1 MILSRYCYKFEISMM
16 KRLCWA
22 VLFFVFIHSQL
33 LAQGYYADFGQN
45 RVQYRKFDWKKTSFE
60 NQDIIYYD
68 TEDELAS
75 RALKTAILSLEQVE
89 AYLSYKYGGTMQIVL
104 FKNLTDYRQSNIGY
118 ENPQHSAGGFLM
130 IPKDVS
136 SVYFNGDYS
145 DLERQIK
152 KAVCDIIVREMMH
165 GGTLQDRFE
174 SVRSPQLPL
183 WFTEGLSTF
192 LSQGWSAEQEN
203 SLMDAFATHSFSNF
217 NSLSTEETILAGS
230 SIWRYLIEAY
240 GPESVGT
247 LMFIARY
254 THSAEASIY
263 FHTQRNMREFLNEW
277 REFYSRAL
285 FANIPENM
293 PNGTAN
299 TPGKIARKN
308 HTDMALSP
316 DGQKVAIVTNTQG
329 LFDIWIF
336 ELQSQKVQLVYK
348 GGGKV
353 RNQVPD
359 LGFPSIHWNPKD
371 NSLYFA
377 TYEGGN
383 YQFMAYKNEHVE
395 LIRRFPE
402 FSGIVD
408 FSIHPDGN
416 EILISAT
423 QSGNT
428 DLYTYSLSEKTINQL
443 TQDYYFD
450 HGGIYREDGVI
461 TYISNRPINDS
472 LTVDFLS
479 SVWNIFEYSNQSS
492 RSITG
497 FGKPIKIKSLI
508 SYSNKTLGFLAD
520 ISGIFNAYALNTDSG
535 NVLGQTNYKLGIDV
549 QRIAADGKTL
559 AEMIRVAGNYHIF
572 TSAVPEN
579 PLSESVV
586 VYTRAWKSS
595 IGNLDSLFNNPSLSE
610 SSPLFGS
617 KDSVAYVQVDSVMRN
632 FTYQTGFPIVD
643 YLGDNRIPNDG
654 AQEQQDFKIGRF
666 INTLQPDFLVSQS
679 ENRTLGSCIQS
690 NFIQKEALRNP
701 MVMPYVKVS
710 LSDILKNCIVEGS
723 FRSSLDLYI
732 SDYMARFAI
741 LKYRTDHE
749 IIIGR
754 HLRKYD
760 ESRSTLKQH
769 LSTQLSY
776 VASYPI
782 NEKARFSISPG
793 VRQEFQG
800 TKGSEQV
807 QLNTPDIKKTY
818 PTLNIEFV
826 WDNTESAGLNM
837 MHGIRGKGGIETIH
851 SGIDKLTVANL
862 FGDIRWYL
870 PLWQN
875 ITLASRLSA
884 AYGLGNGKVAYYL
897 GGMENWTAKNQ
908 FEAGIPTFS
917 PTPYMFQQWV
927 SQLRGFSRGVRVGS
941 NYVLGNVELRVP
953 LVQTLVS
960 RPLESEF
967 FKNFTVTGFVDCGTA
982 FVGIKPSD
990 PANPFNTVYVSTPN
1004 YDLSVTSSRSPLAI
1018 GVGFGVR
1025 TRFLGY
1031 FLKFDRAKGYLE
1043 NTWHKPMNYLSLG
1056 FDF

>member
-1 MILSRYCYKFEISMM
+1 MM
-16 KRLCWA
+16 KRLCCA
-22 VLFFVFIHSQL
+22 LFILFTLHTQL
-33 LAQGYYADFGQN
+33 QSQGYYADFGQN
-45 RVQYRKFDWKKTSFE
+45 RVQFRQFEWKKTSFE

-68 TEDELAS
+68 SEDELAN
-75 RALKTAILSLEQVE
+75 RALKTAILALRQVE
-89 AYLSYKYGGTMQIVL
+89 GYLSYKYGGTMQIVL
-104 FKNLTDYRQSNIGY
+104 FKNLSDYRQSNIGY

-136 SVYFNGDYS
+136 SIYFNGDYC

-152 KAVCDIIVREMMH
+152 KAVCDIIIKEMMH

-174 SVRSPQLPL
+174 SVRSPQLHA

-192 LSQGWSAEQEN
+192 LSQGWTAEQEN
-203 SLMDAFATHSFSNF
+203 SLMDAFTTHSFSNF
-217 NSLSTEETILAGS
+217 NALSSEETILAGS
-230 SIWRYLIEAY
+230 SIWRYLIEVY

-263 FHTQRNMREFLNEW
+263 FHTQRSMREFLSDW
-277 REFYSRAL
+277 RAYYERAL

-299 TPGKIARKN
+299 TPGKISRKN

-348 GGGKV
+348 GGSKV

-359 LGFPSIHWNPKD
+359 LGFPSIQWNPQD
-371 NSLYFA
+371 NALYFV
-377 TYEGGN
+377 TYEKGN
-383 YQFMAYKNEHVE
+383 YQLMAYRNEHISM
-395 LIRRFPE
+395 IRKFPE

-408 FSIHPDGN
+408 FSIHPNGT
-416 EILISAT
+416 EFLLSAT
-423 QSGNT
+423 RSGNT
-428 DLYTYSLSEKTINQL
+428 DLYTFILNENRISQL
-443 TQDYYFD
+443 TDDYYFD
-450 HGGIYREDGVI
+450 HGAIYRADGSIV
-461 TYISNRPINDS
+461 YISNRPLTDS
-472 LTVDFLS
+472 LEKNFLS
-479 SVWNIFEYSNQSS
+479 PVWNIFEYTSFGHKGITQFS
-492 RSITG
+492 R
-497 FGKPIKIKSLI
+497 PVQIKSLI
-508 SYSNKTLGFLAD
+508 AYSSEVLGFLAD
-520 ISGIFNAYALNTDSG
+520 NSGMFNAYALHKDSS
-535 NVLGQTNYKLGIDV
+535 VILGQTNYKLGISV
-549 QRIAADGKTL
+549 QRLAADGKTL
-559 AEMIRVAGNYHIF
+559 AEMIRIAGNYHIF

-586 VYTRAWKSS
+586 VMPRAWKAS
-595 IGNLDSLFNNPSLSE
+595 IGNLDSVFNNPSISE
-610 SSPLFGS
+610 NSPLFGS
-617 KDSVAYVQVDSVMRN
+617 KDSIKYFQVDSISRN
-632 FTYQTGFPIVD
+632 YSYQTGFPVID
-643 YLGDNRIPNDG
+643 YLGNTNNSKNGTEEI
-654 AQEQQDFKIGRF
+654 QEFKKGKF

-679 ENRTLGSCIQS
+679 ENRVLGSCIQS
-690 NFIQKEALRNP
+690 NFIRREALRNP
-701 MVMPYVKVS
+701 VVMPYVKVS
-710 LSDILKNCIVEGS
+710 LSDILKNYIVEGS
-723 FRSSLDLYI
+723 FRSSLDLFV

-749 IIIGR
+749 ILISR
-754 HLRKYD
+754 HMRKYD

-769 LSTQLSY
+769 LSTQFAY
-776 VASYPI
+776 IASYPI
-782 NEKARFSISPG
+782 NEKARFSLSPG
-793 VRQEFQG
+793 IRQEFHS

-807 QLNTPDIKKTY
+807 QLSTPDIKKTY
-818 PTLNIEFV
+818 PTLNLEFV

-837 MHGIRGKGGIETIH
+837 MHGIRGKGGLETIH
-851 SGIDKLTVANL
+851 SATDNLTIANL

-870 PLWQN
+870 PIWQN

-884 AYGLGNGKVAYYL
+884 AYSLGNGKVAYYL

-908 FEAGIPTFS
+908 FEAGIPNFS

-941 NYVLGNVELRVP
+941 NYILGNIELRVP

-1004 YDLSVTSSRSPLAI
+1004 YDLSVTSSRNPLAI

-1031 FLKFDRAKGYLE
+1031 FLKYDRARGYLE
-1043 NTWHKPMNYLSLG
+1043 NTWRKPMNYLSLG